1 MDDTTTRDVPAGLT
15 GSDLPDSLA
24 WLDDPSPAGRPV
36 APEPGAAPAPP
47 ASVPPELAH
56 PALAPLW
63 AAVREAL
70 RHPAPTGDR
79 TIELRGLDRAARRAV
94 ADLLGVPVRATHR
107 VDLGVLEGIVHH
119 TAGLPLGSV
128 AELAGPLA
136 GDGRRVRARTRTG
149 AVRAGRDWLET
160 HPAVGAQPWAATW
173 LESVRRDVAGS
184 DPGLTEQEVVTA
196 LEVLAAVAG
205 RPSHDA
211 GLPSHDAGLPSH
223 DAGPPST
230 GAAEPSDWSCWRLR
244 REVAEAVAED
254 EYALDDGSP
263 VATLVLRGLAAA
275 SGTPLPADAAG
286 RRRLWTGFGVL
297 PDLVSTTCLAVGLAP
312 ADVDGGVRLRH
323 AAAAGTPV
331 HVTPLDLRSSPGPW
345 ETAGHEAWP
354 AVLVVD
360 NPSALEAVARRFAG
374 RVAAIC
380 TAHLPAPPALDLLAR
395 VHAGGT
401 PLTFT
406 VDFDQAGI
414 ALGTLLVDR
423 FSATP
428 RRMTADV
435 YGKAL
440 RSDLP
445 RLAGRLPAA
454 AWDLDLV
461 AA

>member
-15 GSDLPDSLA
+15 GPDLPDSLA
-24 WLDDPSPAGRPV
+24 WLDDPSPAGRPGE
-36 APEPGAAPAPP
+36 PEPGAAPDPG
-47 ASVPPELAH
+47 ASAPPELAH
-56 PALAPLW
+56 PALARPALARPALARPALARPALARPALAPLW
-63 AAVREAL
+63 TAVREAL
-70 RHPAPTGDR
+70 RHPAPRDDK

-205 RPSHDA
+205 RPPHDA

-230 GAAEPSDWSCWRLR
+230 GAAGPSDWSGWRLR

-275 SGTPLPADAAG
+275 SGTPYRPTPPAVAG
-286 RRRLWTGFGVL
+286 SGRASACSRTSSPRPASPSGSHRRTSTG
-297 PDLVSTTCLAVGLAP
+297 AP
-312 ADVDGGVRLRH
+312 AS
-323 AAAAGTPV
+323 GTP
-331 HVTPLDLRSSPGPW
+331 
-345 ETAGHEAWP
+345 
-354 AVLVVD
+354 
-360 NPSALEAVARRFAG
+360 
-374 RVAAIC
+374 
-380 TAHLPAPPALDLLAR
+380 PPR
-395 VHAGGT
+395 
-401 PLTFT
+401 
-406 VDFDQAGI
+406 
-414 ALGTLLVDR
+414 
-423 FSATP
+423 
-428 RRMTADV
+428 
-435 YGKAL
+435 
-440 RSDLP
+440 
-445 RLAGRLPAA
+445 GRLSM
-454 AWDLDLV
+454 
-461 AA
+461 

>member
-1 MDDTTTRDVPAGLT
+1 MPARPPT
-15 GSDLPDSLA
+15 SR
-24 WLDDPSPAGRPV
+24 PAL
-36 APEPGAAPAPP
+36 PGAC
-47 ASVPPELAH
+47 
-56 PALAPLW
+56 ALS
-63 AAVREAL
+63 
-70 RHPAPTGDR
+70 D
-79 TIELRGLDRAARRAV
+79 
-94 ADLLGVPVRATHR
+94 
-107 VDLGVLEGIVHH
+107 
-119 TAGLPLGSV
+119 GS
-128 AELAGPLA
+128 G
-136 GDGRRVRARTRTG
+136 
-149 AVRAGRDWLET
+149 
-160 HPAVGAQPWAATW
+160 
-173 LESVRRDVAGS
+173 
-184 DPGLTEQEVVTA
+184 
-196 LEVLAAVAG
+196 
-205 RPSHDA
+205 
-211 GLPSHDAGLPSH
+211 
-223 DAGPPST
+223 
-230 GAAEPSDWSCWRLR
+230 WRLR

-286 RRRLWTGFGVL
+286 RRRLWTRFGVL
-297 PDLVSTTCLAVGLAP
+297 PDLVSTTCLTVGLAP
-312 ADVDGGVRLRH
+312 ADVDGGARLRD

-345 ETAGHEAWP
+345 ETVGHEAWP

-360 NPSALEAVARRFAG
+360 NPSALEAVAQRFAG

-380 TAHLPAPPALDLLAR
+380 AGHLPAPPALDLLAR

-414 ALGTLLVDR
+414 ALGTLLVER

-445 RLAGRLPAA
+445 RLAGRLPSA
-454 AWDLDLV
+454 AWDPDLV
-461 AA
+461 AAMTRAGRAVPLEQVLEDLLADLAAEVGAERS